1 MSSWSE
7 ANIESAL
14 CRTLGHSKHP
24 IPCSNQRLI
33 SPSRYFE
40 LTNQAHPFSTAQV
53 ACARVILDERLTGEW
68 RYPLWLANKAIVA
81 IETKQPMLG
90 PGRGQS
96 CRVRASAIERDV
108 RDYTRSTSEGTSFG
122 LSDCFRGINRGN
134 D

>member
-1 MSSWSE
+1 MPYPWPFE
-7 ANIESAL
+7 APDPVLQSAL
-14 CRTLGHSKHP
+14 DIAL
-24 IPCSNQRLI
+24 
-33 SPSRYFE
+33 RYFE

-68 RYPLWLANKAIVA
+68 RHALWLANKAIVA